1 MNTLDLAGVMAL
13 SSGLKANHVMRCL
26 DLNIPP
32 DDEEMARY
40 VTLLSHKGYYNRT
53 FLCRMCRDILN
64 TCIRNTEEAERNA
77 HMSSANGSSGRGQ
90 GKGVWGMIEES
101 KLAKT
106 FRKDEDKKV
115 VSCSPRETLESLLI
129 SEDAQN
135 EDETVAR
142 ARQCKEQLEQLL
154 AQSTPAPRGHRSDA
168 KADPELLER
177 TKALLPLLA
186 EIIRTSPGSTR
197 LDDLLCLN
205 DTLTSLLARASPKP
219 RISLQGLAIDLNG
232 LGPSPTGNGGGIHD
246 NHVATTRGD
255 IEELTDEDVLSTPRL
270 DKGKGKAPPEP
281 EAVEPILSPPG
292 FTVADSDS
300 EEMGPHEVA
309 QGEDDARSPTDR

>member
-1 MNTLDLAGVMAL
+1 
-13 SSGLKANHVMRCL
+13 
-26 DLNIPP
+26 
-32 DDEEMARY
+32 
-40 VTLLSHKGYYNRT
+40 
-53 FLCRMCRDILN
+53 MCRDILN

-77 HMSSANGSSGRGQ
+77 HTSSANGSSGRGQ

-115 VSCSPRETLESLLI
+115 VSRSPREPLEPLLI
-129 SEDAQN
+129 SEGAQN
-135 EDETVAR
+135 EDETVAQ

-154 AQSTPAPRGHRSDA
+154 GHSTPALRKRHESDA
-168 KADPELLER
+168 KADAEVIGR

-186 EIIRTSPGSTR
+186 EIVRTSSDSTR
-197 LDDLLCLN
+197 LGDLHSLT
-205 DTLTSLLARASPKP
+205 DTLKSLIARASPKP

-232 LGPSPTGNGGGIHD
+232 LRASPSSDGSSTVVTTG
-246 NHVATTRGD
+246 GD

-270 DKGKGKAPPEP
+270 DKGKGKAPPEL
-281 EAVEPILSPPG
+281 EAVEPILSPTN

-300 EEMGPHEVA
+300 EEMEHEVV